1 MFYPILE
8 MIPEDIQNELK
19 QNYNALCELLRHF
32 WSCFPASSK
41 FLEEKVG
48 SSIIIICSL
57 LCAMLVY
64 YIMCSFL
71 KLEYLLSLL
80 LLLLLYYPFLLTC
93 QMHTDYT
100 VRAHDILIFE
110 PFSVVFVKCTD
121 INKQLD
127 VFIV

>member
-1 MFYPILE
+1 MSSSRTTMHYVNYYVISGHVFLLP
-8 MIPEDIQNELK
+8 QNSWKKRLV
-19 QNYNALCELLRHF
+19 H
-32 WSCFPASSK
+32 P
-41 FLEEKVG
+41 

-80 LLLLLYYPFLLTC
+80 LLLLLYYPFDLTC

-100 VRAHDILIFE
+100 VSAHDILIFE